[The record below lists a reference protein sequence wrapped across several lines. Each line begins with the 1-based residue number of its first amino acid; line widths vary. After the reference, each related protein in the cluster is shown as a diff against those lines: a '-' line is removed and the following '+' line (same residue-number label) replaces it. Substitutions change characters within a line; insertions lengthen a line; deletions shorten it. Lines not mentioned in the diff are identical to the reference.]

1 MIKFPLHK
9 RVMLVTEIGNI
20 ICEIKYA
27 GKDTLKLKDSIK
39 EMYTEDGEYYFSEMK
54 KELIIDRNKVIGYSN
69 MHPLPK
75 NKNSKFTGEKVT
87 NIADY
92 IKKNN

>member
-1 MIKFPLHK
+1 MLKFPLHK

-27 GKDTLKLKDSIK
+27 GKDTLKLKDAVK
-39 EMYTEDGEYYFSEMK
+39 EMYIDNGEYYFSEIK
-54 KELIIDRNKVIGYSN
+54 KELIVDRDKILGYSRI
-69 MHPLPK
+69 HSLIKKTEFK
-75 NKNSKFTGEKVT
+75 NENVT

-92 IKKNN
+92 MNK